1 MALRLTMNDL
11 AIFILAGG
19 QSSRMGRDKALL
31 AFEGIPLL
39 QRALQTCAAISCDVW
54 IVGQVSKYGKFGP
67 TIEDIHRD
75 CGPLG
80 GIHAA
85 LQSSAS
91 AYNLILAVDMPF
103 VSSALLR
110 FLAERAARN
119 EADVTVPEVENRLQ
133 PLCAIYRKSFWAI
146 ADKALKN
153 TEYKITSLFSKV
165 ETQVV
170 RETELAHAGFSAD
183 VFRNWNSPADIGADV
198 SLGLTGKE
206 TL

>member
-1 MALRLTMNDL
+1 MNKV
-11 AIFILAGG
+11 AIFVLAGG
-19 QSSRMGRDKALL
+19 RSTRMGRDKALL
-31 AFEGIPLL
+31 AYQGSSLL
-39 QRALQTCAAISCDVW
+39 KRALQTALLISRDVF
-54 IVGQVSKYGKFGP
+54 IVGEAKNYSQFGP
-67 TIEDIHRD
+67 VVEDVYSD

-85 LQSSAS
+85 LQSSGS
-91 AYNLILAVDMPF
+91 DCNLILAVDMPF

-110 FLAERAARN
+110 FLAERAASG

-133 PLCAIYRKSFWAI
+133 PLCAIYRKSFWPI

-153 TEYKITSLFSKV
+153 AAYKITSLFGSV
-165 ETQVV
+165 ETKIV
-170 RETELAHAGFSAD
+170 RETELADAGFGAGE
-183 VFRNWNSPADIGADV
+183 FRNWNSPTDVDAHV